1 MEQQNLLERILSQ
14 LRKLEDLTESIASQP
29 EAIYRMDIEYLKQ
42 NTVQLYDLLHQLH
55 PHESIITDQKV
66 KPVLQSGD
74 INQPVIKSN
83 QAVELIVEEN
93 NPMPVEDYFKE
104 NEITEEIEIH
114 AEESYPPD
122 PDDDL
127 MEDVDEEEQ
136 ETIPEI
142 KVVHHTPSV
151 TTLDL
156 FGDAMPESLGE
167 KFANNDDHSIAA
179 KMQQKRIHDLRSAI
193 GINEKF
199 LFINEL
205 FGGNLNQ
212 YNKTIDE
219 LNNLVSLDGAR
230 AFLIELRIQHQWP
243 AQAPALQKLNDLIDR
258 KFRTY

>member
-1 MEQQNLLERILSQ
+1 MEQTNLLGRILSQ

-29 EAIYRMDIEYLKQ
+29 DAIYRMDIEYLKQ

-55 PHESIITDQKV
+55 PHESVNTEQKA
-66 KPVLQSGD
+66 KATLLEHD
-74 INQPVIKSN
+74 ENQPVIKSK
-83 QAVELIVEEN
+83 QTVELIVEEHI
-93 NPMPVEDYFKE
+93 PLPVEDYFKE
-104 NEITEEIEIH
+104 DEIQEEIEIL
-114 AEESYPPD
+114 EEETYHRD
-122 PDDDL
+122 PEENL

-136 ETIPEI
+136 ETIPDI

-156 FGDAMPESLGE
+156 FGDSMPESLGE

-219 LNNLVSLDGAR
+219 LNSMVSLDGAR